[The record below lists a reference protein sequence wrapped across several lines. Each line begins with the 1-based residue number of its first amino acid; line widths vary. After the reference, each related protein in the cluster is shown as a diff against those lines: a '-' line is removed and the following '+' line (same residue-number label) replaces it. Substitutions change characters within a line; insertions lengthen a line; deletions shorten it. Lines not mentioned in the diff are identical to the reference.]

1 MNDLQLALL
10 GSLLQAAD
18 RRRLPLW
25 IGGGWAIDA
34 RLGRIT
40 RPHDDLDLTF
50 PGERRAEF
58 EEMITELGGQ
68 VGEETEY
75 GFLAEVRGVLLDC
88 EPAWWTG
95 HAYEVTGAPHGTCPE
110 QAEGRLGDLRLRCS
124 SWEAVAWDYLYYEEE
139 VPVSQWPAK
148 HHHSYALVREA
159 LGEKAMERLRVAF
172 SAHRTP

>member
-1 MNDLQLALL
+1 MNDLHLALL

-18 RRRLPLW
+18 RRGLPLW

-40 RPHDDLDLTF
+40 RSHDDLDLTF

-58 EEMITELGGQ
+58 EEVIAQLGGR
-68 VGEETEY
+68 VDEETEY
-75 GFLAEVRGVLLDC
+75 GFLAEMRGVLLDC

-95 HAYEVTGAPHGTCPE
+95 GSYELTGAPRGACPE
-110 QAEGRLGDLRLRCS
+110 RPEGQLGDLRLRCS
-124 SWEAVAWDYLYYEEE
+124 SWEAVAWDYFWYEEE

-148 HHHSYALVREA
+148 HHHSYALVRAA
-159 LGEKAMERLRVAF
+159 LGEEALARLRAAF
-172 SAHRTP
+172 DAQRTP